1 MEMFEGYSMF
11 SYREQDNM
19 KVTAHFYTKYQYSVK
34 FDPETKLHGYHGFCQ
49 KIPWLLQL
57 LLLIEQNNI
66 QNRTVIVAALILSNV
81 VWFREWF
88 IAFIQQLKAIN

>member
-34 FDPETKLHGYHGFCQ
+34 FDPETKFAWFLP

-66 QNRTVIVAALILSNV
+66 QNRTVIVAALIFSNV
-81 VWFREWF
+81 V
-88 IAFIQQLKAIN
+88 